1 MTKNTQDLAAE
12 RAVLAGLCQYGID
25 VYLEVDFLEATHF
38 HNHINQMIFKCVTD
52 CIKKSMTVELSAIM
66 SRAIELGCS
75 EILERDEEIA
85 FIRSLFNFPIKK
97 NNVPTYAA
105 KLAKSQVIDMLQD
118 TLQKCVS
125 NMEDFTG
132 DEDISTIINTV
143 EGALQKVVGQIYS
156 GADSRPKLIGD
167 GIDEYIQNLI
177 DNPNSINGVP
187 SGFPDFDKCI
197 GGGLRRK
204 CVDLVGARTKVG
216 KSLFADAV
224 ALHVAIKEKIPV
236 LMLDTEMDS
245 DDHKNRILSNLSN
258 VTLDDIRT
266 GTFVGDTIREPAL
279 WKSAN
284 VMKEMPYSY
293 KNVAGQSFEYILS
306 VARQWIYQVVGFDET
321 GRTNDCL
328 IIFDYLKMM
337 SSEDIATMQEYQ
349 ALGFQMT
356 SLHNFCVKYDVPCLS
371 FIQLNRDGI
380 TKESTDAA
388 SGSDRIMW
396 LCTSFTILKE
406 KSVEEQA
413 DDRTYG
419 SKIPY
424 TRKLVPIISRHGG
437 GLDPGDYINVRM
449 QGEFARL
456 TQGPTRNKLVRN
468 DGREIER
475 VGPASDISAM

>member
-1 MTKNTQDLAAE
+1 MKKMQDLAAE

-25 VYLEVDFLEATHF
+25 SYLEVDFLESSHF
-38 HNHINQMIFKCVTD
+38 DDPINQMLFRCVTD
-52 CIKKSMTVELSAIM
+52 CIKKGATVELSAIM

-75 EILERDEEIA
+75 DIFEKDDEIA
-85 FIRSLFNFPIKK
+85 FIRSLFNFPVKK
-97 NNVPTYAA
+97 NNVGIYAA
-105 KLAKSQVIDMLQD
+105 KLAKGQIIS
-118 TLQKCVS
+118 TLQRTLNGCV
-125 NMEDFTG
+125 NTMDKFTG

-143 EGALQKVVGQIYS
+143 ESALQKVVGEIYS

-167 GIDEYIQNLI
+167 GIDEYLQNLI
-177 DNPNSINGVP
+177 DNPNSVSGIP
-187 SGFPDFDKCI
+187 SGFPDYDKSI

-204 CVDLVGARTKVG
+204 CVDLIGARTKVG

-224 ALHVAIKEKIPV
+224 ALNVSLKQGIPV

-245 DDHKNRILSNLSN
+245 DDHKNRILANISD
-258 VTLDDIRT
+258 VTLDDIRV
-266 GTFVGDTIREPAL
+266 GTFIGDTIKEPRL
-279 WKSAN
+279 WKAAELIKN
-284 VMKEMPYSY
+284 MPYSY
-293 KNVAGQSFEYILS
+293 KNVAGQTFEYILS
-306 VARQWIYQVVGFDET
+306 IARQWIYQVVGFDEA
-321 GRTNDCL
+321 GRTNNCL

-337 SSEDIATMQEYQ
+337 SSEDMATMQEYQ

-380 TKESTDAA
+380 TKESTDVA

-406 KSVEEQA
+406 KSVEEQV
-413 DDRTYG
+413 DDRAIG
-419 SKIPY
+419 LKVPY

-437 GLDPGDYINVRM
+437 GLDTGDYINVRM

-456 TQGPTRNKLVRN
+456 TQGPTRNKVVRSN
-468 DGREIER
+468 GREIEN
-475 VGPASDISAM
+475 VGPIADIGTV